1 MKEIKIKKYNTIE
14 DMNFNYN
21 VLIEYK
27 NRVNITKEQ
36 FDSINSYITYLELI
50 KEYGMDI
57 NREKHRLYLELCKIL
72 DLHAMKDNKYY
83 NEDYITKTLEMYIIN
98 NYIKNQENK

>member
-1 MKEIKIKKYNTIE
+1 MIEIKIKKYNTIE

-27 NRVNITKEQ
+27 SRVNITKEI
-36 FDSINSYITYLELI
+36 FDSINSYIIYVELI
-50 KEYGMDI
+50 KEYGIDI
-57 NREKHRLYLELCKIL
+57 SGEKHRLYLELRKIL
-72 DLHAMKDNKYY
+72 DLHAMKENKYY
-83 NEDYITKTLEMYIIN
+83 NEDYITKSLQMYSIN

>member
-27 NRVNITKEQ
+27 NKVNITKEQ

-50 KEYGMDI
+50 KEYGIDI
-57 NREKHRLYLELCKIL
+57 SRERQRLYLELRKIL
-72 DLHAMKDNKYY
+72 GLHAMKDNIHY
-83 NEDYITKTLEMYIIN
+83 NEDYIIMKVIYLFFSFYVN
-98 NYIKNQENK
+98 NT

>member
-1 MKEIKIKKYNTIE
+1 MREIKIKKYNTIE

-57 NREKHRLYLELCKIL
+57 SRERHRLYLGLLKIL

-83 NEDYITKTLEMYIIN
+83 NEDYITKTLEIYIIN

>member
-50 KEYGMDI
+50 KEYGIDI
-57 NREKHRLYLELCKIL
+57 SRERQRLYLELRKIL
-72 DLHAMKDNKYY
+72 GLHSMKDNIHY
-83 NEDYITKTLEMYIIN
+83 NEDYITKTLEIYIIN